1 MTPMEEYLQALNQR
15 GGQVDVDAAKRFSET
30 LGGVTP
36 QYTGAKDYASLEQF
50 LAQQFGN
57 IGGVTKFV
65 PPDEG
70 GGYFRYDA
78 PAHLQY
84 NPSMGFGGVSDRNN
98 PIGIT
103 SLTPTGFAEATRVN
117 EYGADEPTAGAP
129 TGYSAALTTP
139 YFRDG
144 VRGQYEATYDAS
156 GKMVDSPKWRDVP
169 DDESGFDRF
178 LEKYGLL
185 LPLAMVAPYA
195 IPQMLSAAGIGAGA
209 AAGGMTAAEAAVA
222 ALASAPEF
230 AAAGTLGS
238 AGAGAA
244 GVGAA
249 GLTAAEAAAAALA
262 NAPEFAAAGTL
273 GSSTEAAI
281 AALANAPEFAA
292 ANTFSNPSWYEPF
305 AQGFQS
311 IKDLTDVGKFI
322 DGPSWLQQGA
332 TSGFRNVLGQAALT
346 GDVDLERALQ
356 AAATAGVTGFADP
369 YIPKEFQPIAKAA
382 LQGGSA
388 EDIFKGA
395 VGNAIL
401 GPINETVAGIAG
413 PTAAKVATSAV
424 RGLLSSGAVNTD
436 KLTVNMLGDFV
447 GSAVAKET
455 GDAFLGKAA
464 ATAIR
469 NKGDLEAT
477 IKQLAMGALT
487 TPTKKG

>member
-1 MTPMEEYLQALNQR
+1 MTSDEMVRRLQA
-15 GGQVDVDAAKRFSET
+15 
-30 LGGVTP
+30 
-36 QYTGAKDYASLEQF
+36 
-50 LAQQFGN
+50 QFGDLGD
-57 IGGVTKFV
+57 ITEYQPTAETYAV
-65 PPDEG
+65 
-70 GGYFRYDA
+70 
-78 PAHLQY
+78 
-84 NPSMGFGGVSDRNN
+84 NPGEQLVYGTGPSYVAKGKRLEPTNRIQSGLDGTWSTPTEFSAV
-98 PIGIT
+98 
-103 SLTPTGFAEATRVN
+103 LTPFDEKEGSWRSTYNEKGQMTGTPYYEVPKSNWVMDNLST
-117 EYGADEPTAGAP
+117 
-129 TGYSAALTTP
+129 AALAALAA
-139 YFRDG
+139 G
-144 VRGQYEATYDAS
+144 VG
-156 GKMVDSPKWRDVP
+156 G
-169 DDESGFDRF
+169 
-178 LEKYGLL
+178 YGLL
-185 LPLAMVAPYA
+185 GEL
-195 IPQMLSAAGIGAGA
+195 GAGA
-209 AAGGMTAAEAAVA
+209 AGATGAGMTAAEAAAA

-311 IKDLTDVGKFI
+311 IKDLTDVGSMFV
-322 DGPSWLQQGA
+322 DGPSWLKDVA
-332 TSGFRNVLGQAALT
+332 TGGFRNVLGQAALT
-346 GDVDLERALQ
+346 GDVDLERALK

-369 YIPKEFQPIAKAA
+369 YLSELPKEFQPIAKAGVQTA

-388 EDIFKGA
+388 EDVFKGA
-395 VGNAIL
+395 VGSAIL

-424 RGLLSSGAVNTD
+424 RGLLSSGAID
-436 KLTVNMLGDFV
+436 ASKLTANMLGDFV

-469 NKGDLEAT
+469 SKGDLEAT

>member
-1 MTPMEEYLQALNQR
+1 MTSDEMVRRLQAEFGSLGPITQYAPTAETYAVNPGEQLIAGPNTSYIAGNR
-15 GGQVDVDAAKRFSET
+15 RLEPNDRRQNPETGFWNEPSEFITMLRSDPDAQAAENGG
-30 LGGVTP
+30 GWMGVYDIEGNMVGSPYYQDP
-36 QYTGAKDYASLEQF
+36 QYSWLFDHM
-50 LAQQFGN
+50 
-57 IGGVTKFV
+57 
-65 PPDEG
+65 DEL
-70 GGYFRYDA
+70 RTA
-78 PAHLQY
+78 
-84 NPSMGFGGVSDRNN
+84 
-98 PIGIT
+98 
-103 SLTPTGFAEATRVN
+103 ATI
-117 EYGADEPTAGAP
+117 
-129 TGYSAALTTP
+129 
-139 YFRDG
+139 
-144 VRGQYEATYDAS
+144 ATMIAS
-156 GKMVDSPKWRDVP
+156 G
-169 DDESGFDRF
+169 
-178 LEKYGLL
+178 
-185 LPLAMVAPYA
+185 
-195 IPQMLSAAGIGAGA
+195 IPADPSI
-209 AAGGMTAAEAAVA
+209 GMTAAE
-222 ALASAPEF
+222 
-230 AAAGTLGS
+230 
-238 AGAGAA
+238 
-244 GVGAA
+244 
-249 GLTAAEAAAAALA
+249 
-262 NAPEFAAAGTL
+262 
-273 GSSTEAAI
+273 

-369 YIPKEFQPIAKAA
+369 YLSELPKEFQQIAKAGVQTA

-388 EDIFKGA
+388 EDVFKGA
-395 VGNAIL
+395 VGSAIL

-469 NKGDLEAT
+469 SKGNLEAT